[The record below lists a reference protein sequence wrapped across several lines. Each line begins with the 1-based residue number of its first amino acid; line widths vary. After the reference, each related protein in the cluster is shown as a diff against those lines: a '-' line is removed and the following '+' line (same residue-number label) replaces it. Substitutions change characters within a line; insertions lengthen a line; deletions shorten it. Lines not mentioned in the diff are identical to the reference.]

1 MLSVNRNIIFKEEH
15 DLDNKT
21 FYKFVEI
28 IYKHSGIALKP
39 GKEALV
45 QARVAKRLRA
55 TGISDYNEYI
65 EFIKKDED
73 ELWKLIDVATTNV
86 THFFREP
93 KSFDFIQKTV
103 REWAENGQRKFRF
116 WSAASST
123 GEEPYTLAIVLR
135 EALRDLWHKMNFDIK
150 ILATDISDTVLKQAM
165 KGEYPEEKMKKMDKK
180 ILNQHFC
187 CVNNNGMKCY
197 KINQELKNM
206 IVYRKFNLMEDN
218 YPLKGPID
226 IVLCR
231 NVMIYFDNPT
241 RSQIVRKIHG
251 IIRSDGFLILGNA
264 ETLTTEGD
272 IYKSVQ
278 PSVYRKK

>member
-1 MLSVNRNIIFKEEH
+1 MDEKI
-15 DLDNKT
+15 

-28 IYKHSGIALKP
+28 IYKHSGIALKR

-45 QARVAKRLRA
+45 QARVSKRLRA
-55 TGISDYNEYI
+55 TGISDFKEYL
-65 EFIKKDED
+65 EYIKKDED

-93 KSFDFIQKTV
+93 KSFEFIQKTV
-103 REWAENGQRKFRF
+103 RTWAESGQRKFRF

-135 EALRDLWHKMNFDIK
+135 ETLRDLWHKMNFDIK

-165 KGEYPEEKMKKMDKK
+165 KGEYPVDKMQKMDKK
-180 ILNQHFC
+180 VLNDHFC
-187 CVNNNGMKCY
+187 LVNSNDIKCY
-197 KINQELKNM
+197 RINQELKNL

-241 RSQIVRKIHG
+241 RSRIVRKIHRV
-251 IIRSDGFLILGNA
+251 IRPGGFLVLGNA

-272 IYKSVQ
+272 LYKSVQ
-278 PSVYRKK
+278 PSIYKKI